1 MALTLDGN
9 GTMTVGN
16 GDITG
21 LVAGALPSNVI
32 GAGAVLQVVQ
42 GTYSTL
48 TSIASTSFTDTGLS
62 LAITPSSASSKILII
77 VSQPATLTRAANAL
91 NVNYQLLRGAS
102 SIFDAG
108 RVFGLFALG
117 ATEIDATNALNTV
130 FLDSPAT
137 TSATTYKTQAKTNTT
152 ASSAAVVFQN
162 ASGVSSITL
171 MEIAA

>member
-1 MALTLDGN
+1 MPLSKIDSDSLNSGVPTRAQLP
-9 GTMTVGN
+9 
-16 GDITG
+16 
-21 LVAGALPSNVI
+21 AGS
-32 GAGAVLQVVQ
+32 VLQVVQ

-77 VSQPATLTRAANAL
+77 VSQPATLTRVANAL

-108 RVFGLFALG
+108 RAFGLFVLG
-117 ATEIDATNALNTV
+117 ATEIDATSVLNTV

-137 TSATTYKTQAKTNTT
+137 TSATTYKTQAKLNTT

-162 ASGVSSITL
+162 ASGVASITL